1 LTAVTVVV
9 DFDIKRLLSQD
20 SIKEKEK
27 LRRMNLY
34 T

>member
-27 LRRMNLY
+27 LRRMDLY